1 MKRTLVI
8 LLTLLVMIPIS
19 ASKGYDFSY
28 DFEVDG
34 ICYKINKTD
43 SLTVK
48 VVARDRLADGGGYTD
63 LGDVVIPS
71 TVSNNGL
78 EYPVTQIEDKAF
90 RLNNSLTSISLPN
103 TITSIGEAA
112 FYRCYSLTH
121 INLPESL
128 TEIKVNAF
136 CFSGIQG
143 DLVIPK
149 NLKKLGRAFVECK
162 GVKTIYYNAV
172 EATYAENATNGPL
185 SEYAEQ
191 IIFGDS
197 VKSIPAYLCYG
208 MFKITSVTI
217 PPSVTSIGKNA
228 LDSCNNLRSITWNAT
243 HYPTSIQIP
252 SSINQLTIGEDVEV
266 IPPSLAYG
274 SAITSIVIPDNV
286 TAIGGSAFHDCVN
299 LTSATLGNSV
309 TSIGG
314 GAFKNCVNLTS
325 VTLGNSLTSL
335 GSAIFENCSQL
346 ASISIPSSVTEI
358 PLSLF
363 MGCSSLASFDIP
375 SSVTTIS
382 QQAFYGCS
390 SLASITIPASVTS
403 ILSNAFYGCTGL
415 MSIEV
420 EAGNT
425 VYDSRD
431 NCNALIESATNT
443 LMTSCRNTVIPNTVV
458 TIGQAAFANHTQ
470 ITQIEIPNS
479 VTNINNSAFSGCT
492 GLTEIT
498 LPESITK
505 IDYYA
510 FANCT
515 GLTKITSLAQR
526 PPTIFEGESS
536 GTFKG
541 VSKQTPVYVPKG
553 FKPVYWVADGW
564 KEFTNIYELDEVPV
578 TNKCDVNGDGKV
590 DVSDVNMVINAML
603 GKI

>member
-1 MKRTLVI
+1 MKRLLFI
-8 LLTLLVMIPIS
+8 LLMLLGMLPIS

-34 ICYKINKTD
+34 ICYKISSTND
-43 SLTVK
+43 LTVK
-48 VVARDRLADGGGYTD
+48 VVARDRLVDGAGYTD

-71 TVSNNGL
+71 TVSNNGIV
-78 EYPVTQIEDKAF
+78 YTVTQIEEKAF

-103 TITSIGEAA
+103 TITSIGKAA
-112 FYRCYSLTH
+112 FYRCYNLTH

-128 TEIKVNAF
+128 TKIMDDAF

-149 NLKKLGRAFVECK
+149 NLKQLGRAFVECK

-217 PPSVTSIGKNA
+217 PPCVTSIGKNA

-243 HYPTSIQIP
+243 HYPASIQIP

-266 IPPSLAYG
+266 IPPTLAYG

-286 TAIGGSAFHDCVN
+286 TAIGYSAFSNCLN
-299 LTSATLGNSV
+299 L
-309 TSIGG
+309 I
-314 GAFKNCVNLTS
+314 S
-325 VTLGNSLTSL
+325 VTLGNSLTTL
-335 GSAIFENCSQL
+335 GPETFANCNQL
-346 ASISIPSSVTEI
+346 SSISIPSSVTEI
-358 PLSLF
+358 PRGLF
-363 MGCSSLASFDIP
+363 MGCSSLASFAIPSSITTISNNAFYECSSLAAITIP
-375 SSVTTIS
+375 SSVTSIKS
-382 QQAFYGCS
+382 DAYEGC
-390 SLASITIPASVTS
+390 V
-403 ILSNAFYGCTGL
+403 GL

-431 NCNALIESATNT
+431 NCNALIETATNT
-443 LMTSCRNTVIPNTVV
+443 LMTGCRNTIIPNTVV
-458 TIGQAAFANHTQ
+458 TIGQAAFASHAE

-479 VTNINNSAFSGCT
+479 VTSINNSAFSGCT

-498 LPESITK
+498 FPESLTSIGSW
-505 IDYYA
+505 A
-510 FANCT
+510 FCNCT

-526 PPTIFEGESS
+526 PPTIFEGDTS

-564 KEFTNIYELDEVPV
+564 KEFANIYELGEVPV

-603 GKI
+603 GK

>member
-217 PPSVTSIGKNA
+217 PPCVTSIGKNA

-266 IPPSLAYG
+266 IPPTLAYG

-286 TAIGGSAFHDCVN
+286 TAIGYSAFSNCLN
-299 LTSATLGNSV
+299 L
-309 TSIGG
+309 I
-314 GAFKNCVNLTS
+314 S
-325 VTLGNSLTSL
+325 VTLGNSLTTL
-335 GSAIFENCSQL
+335 GPETFANCNQL
-346 ASISIPSSVTEI
+346 SSISIPSSVTEI
-358 PLSLF
+358 PRGLF
-363 MGCSSLASFDIP
+363 MGCSSLASFAIP
-375 SSVTTIS
+375 SSITTIS
-382 QQAFYGCS
+382 NNAFYECS
-390 SLASITIPASVTS
+390 SLAAITIPSSVTS

-431 NCNALIESATNT
+431 NCNALIETATNT
-443 LMTSCRNTVIPNTVV
+443 LMTGCRNTIIPNTVV
-458 TIGQAAFANHTQ
+458 TIGQAAFASHAE

-479 VTNINNSAFSGCT
+479 VTSINNSAFSGCT

-498 LPESITK
+498 LPESLTSIGSW
-505 IDYYA
+505 A
-510 FANCT
+510 FCNCT

-526 PPTIFEGESS
+526 PPTIIEGETS

-564 KEFTNIYELDEVPV
+564 KEFANIYELGEVPV

-590 DVSDVNMVINAML
+590 DVSDVNMVINVML
-603 GKI
+603 GK

>member
-1 MKRTLVI
+1 MKRLLFI
-8 LLTLLVMIPIS
+8 LLMLLGMLPIS

-34 ICYKINKTD
+34 ICYKISSTND
-43 SLTVK
+43 LTVK
-48 VVARDRLADGGGYTD
+48 VVARDRLVDGAGYTD

-71 TVSNNGL
+71 TVSNNGIV
-78 EYPVTQIEDKAF
+78 YTVTQIEEKAF

-103 TITSIGEAA
+103 TITSIGKAA
-112 FYRCYSLTH
+112 FYRCYNLTH

-128 TEIKVNAF
+128 TKIMDDAF

-149 NLKKLGRAFVECK
+149 NLKQLGRAFVECK

-217 PPSVTSIGKNA
+217 PPCVTSIGKNA

-243 HYPTSIQIP
+243 HYPASIQIP

-266 IPPSLAYG
+266 IPPTLAYG

-286 TAIGGSAFHDCVN
+286 TAIGYSAFSNCLN
-299 LTSATLGNSV
+299 L
-309 TSIGG
+309 I
-314 GAFKNCVNLTS
+314 S
-325 VTLGNSLTSL
+325 VTLGNSLTTL
-335 GSAIFENCSQL
+335 GPETFANCNQL
-346 ASISIPSSVTEI
+346 SSISIPSSVTEI
-358 PLSLF
+358 PRGLF
-363 MGCSSLASFDIP
+363 MGCSSLASFAIPSSITTISNNAFYECSSLAAITIP
-375 SSVTTIS
+375 SSVTSIKS
-382 QQAFYGCS
+382 DAYEGC
-390 SLASITIPASVTS
+390 V
-403 ILSNAFYGCTGL
+403 GL

-431 NCNALIESATNT
+431 NCNALIETATNT
-443 LMTSCRNTVIPNTVV
+443 LMTGCRNTIIPNTVV
-458 TIGQAAFANHTQ
+458 TIGQAAFASHAE

-479 VTNINNSAFSGCT
+479 VTSINNSAFSGCT

-498 LPESITK
+498 FPESLTSIGSW
-505 IDYYA
+505 A
-510 FANCT
+510 FCNCT

-526 PPTIFEGESS
+526 PPTIFEGDTS
-536 GTFKG
+536 GTFNG

-564 KEFTNIYELDEVPV
+564 KEFANIYELGEVPV

-603 GKI
+603 GK

>member
-1 MKRTLVI
+1 MKRLLFI
-8 LLTLLVMIPIS
+8 LLTLLSTIPIY

-34 ICYKINKTD
+34 ICYKINNPPNE
-43 SLTVK
+43 LTVK
-48 VVARDRLADGGGYTD
+48 VVARDRLVDGAGYTD

-71 TVSNNGL
+71 TVSNNGI
-78 EYPVTQIEDKAF
+78 EYTVTQIEDKAF

-128 TEIKVNAF
+128 TKIMDDAL

-149 NLKKLGRAFVECK
+149 NLKQLGRAFVECK

-172 EATYAENATNGPL
+172 EATYAENATKGPL

-197 VKSIPAYLCYG
+197 VKSIPSHLCNGLY
-208 MFKITSVTI
+208 KITTVTI
-217 PPSVTSIGKNA
+217 PPCVTSIGKNVF
-228 LDSCNNLRSITWNAT
+228 DGCTNLKSLTWNAT
-243 HYPTSIQIP
+243 HYPSPIQIP

-266 IPPSLAYG
+266 IPPTLASE

-286 TAIGGSAFHDCVN
+286 TAIGYSAFE
-299 LTSATLGNSV
+299 
-309 TSIGG
+309 
-314 GAFKNCVNLTS
+314 NCLSLTS

-335 GSAIFENCSQL
+335 GSETFMNCSQL

-358 PLSLF
+358 SQFLF
-363 MGCSSLASFDIP
+363 KGCSSLPSITIP

-382 QQAFYGCS
+382 SQAFYGCS
-390 SLASITIPASVTS
+390 SLPSITIPSSVTS
-403 ILSNAFYGCTGL
+403 IASNAYNGCVGL

-420 EAGNT
+420 EAGNK

-431 NCNALIESATNT
+431 NCNALIETATNT
-443 LMTSCRNTVIPNTVV
+443 LMVGCRNTVIPNTVA
-458 TIGQAAFANHTQ
+458 TIGPGAFVNQAE

-479 VTNINNSAFSGCT
+479 VTIINNSAFSGCT

-498 LPESITK
+498 FPESLTSIGSW
-505 IDYYA
+505 A
-510 FANCT
+510 FCNCT

-526 PPTIFEGESS
+526 PPTIFEGDTS

-564 KEFTNIYELDEVPV
+564 KEFANIYELDEVPV

-603 GKI
+603 GK